1 MNPRECTMADGDTIA
16 EILAKEPC
24 VCRSCVEYQ
33 EWANDSMDRQ
43 DAKKLDIEIRDRFKE
58 EKQSNGEGTFLW

>member
-1 MNPRECTMADGDTIA
+1 MHPRECTMGDGDTIE

-24 VCRSCVEYQ
+24 TCRSCVEYQ

-43 DAKKLDIEIRDRFKE
+43 DDEELDVEIRDRFKE
-58 EKQSNGEGTFLW
+58 EKQSNGKGTFSW